1 MKSKRLVVA
10 TSNQGKLREF
20 AAMLEPLDYGLY
32 SLADYPDLPEVVED
46 GDSFQANARKKAE
59 EISLILQEP
68 VLADDSGL
76 AVDALE
82 GAPGIYSARYA
93 GDPRSDERN
102 IVKLLADLADLAA
115 EERTARFVAA
125 LALAIPGQDTIIVEG
140 TCEGLIA
147 TEPAGTGG
155 FGYDPVFY
163 VVDQGRM
170 MAELTAAEKNE
181 ISHRANAL
189 RQLVSLLK
197 ENS

>member
-1 MKSKRLVVA
+1 MKNKRLVVA

-20 AAMLEPLDYGLY
+20 AAMLEPLGYDLY
-32 SLADYPDLPEVVED
+32 SLADYPDLAEVIED

-59 EISLILQEP
+59 EISQILQVP

-76 AVDALE
+76 VVDVLG

-93 GDPRSDERN
+93 GDPRSDQRN
-102 IVKLLADLADLAA
+102 IDQLLADLTGVAA

-125 LALAIPGQDTIIVEG
+125 LALAVPGQETIIVEG
-140 TCEGLIA
+140 SCEGLIA

-155 FGYDPVFY
+155 FGYDPIFY
-163 VVDQGRM
+163 VVDHGRM
-170 MAELTAAEKNE
+170 MAELTGAEKNE

-189 RQLVSLLK
+189 RQLANILR